1 MTDQRKTKKPQTQAE
16 RNPRVPPGEL
26 KGSGSARP
34 RVRKVRYSPVTDRKK
49 VQAARASVQK
59 LKAKQRSEGQA
70 EAETEPG
77 ADNLDDLEVPLITPG
92 L

>member
-1 MTDQRKTKKPQTQAE
+1 MTDQRKAEKPQTQTE
-16 RNPRVPPGEL
+16 RNPRVAPGEV

-34 RVRKVRYSPVTDRKK
+34 RVRKIRYSPVTDRKK

-59 LKAKQRSEGQA
+59 LKAKKRSAGQA
-70 EAETEPG
+70 EGEIDPG